1 MIKKYER
8 LATLLENRQF
18 ADFRKELA
26 ALDAVDIASFLEFL
40 PRERAVSA
48 FRLIPKDLAAEVVAK
63 LDGEVCTAL
72 ISEITAPELRRILE
86 DLYIDDVVDMLE
98 ELPAGLVSKIMKAAT
113 PETRETINRFLSF
126 PEGSTGSVMTAE
138 FLTLR
143 KTLTVENAIRKIR
156 AQGEDK
162 ETVHVV
168 YITDENR
175 VLEGTLDLSELIF
188 APPDVPIG
196 ALMNTNVIYA
206 VTTEDQ
212 ESAAEKIARYDLLAL
227 PVVDSEN
234 RLVGIFTVDDAMD
247 VVKEEATEDIE
258 KMAAITP
265 TDKPYLKTGVF
276 STYIKRVP
284 WLLLLMISATFT
296 GAIIT
301 HYEDALGAYVVLT
314 AFIPMLMD
322 TGGNAGGQASVTV
335 IRGLSLGEL
344 QMRDWFL
351 VVWKELRVAL
361 LCGASLAAISF
372 GKLLLLDRVGVA
384 VAATVSITLLATVLV
399 AKLIGSALPIFAK
412 RIGLDPAV
420 MASPFITTIVD
431 ALSLLIYFRIAC
443 TVLHI
448 S

>member
-1 MIKKYER
+1 MEKEFES
-8 LATLLENRQF
+8 LTQLLENRQF
-18 ADFRKELA
+18 AAFREKIA
-26 ALDAVDIASFLEFL
+26 VLDAIDIAAFLESL
-40 PRERAVSA
+40 PRDRTVSA
-48 FRLIPKDLAAEVVAK
+48 FRLIPKDLAAEVVAD
-63 LDGEVCTAL
+63 LDREVCAAL
-72 ISEITAPELRRILE
+72 IADIAAPELRNIVE
-86 DLYIDDVVDMLE
+86 DLYIDDAVDMLE

-113 PETRETINRFLSF
+113 PETRETINRFLAF
-126 PEGSTGSVMTAE
+126 PDGSAGSVMTAE
-138 FLTLR
+138 FLTLH
-143 KTLTVENAIRKIR
+143 KALSVEDAIRKIR
-156 AQGEDK
+156 AQGESK
-162 ETVHVV
+162 ETVHVIYV
-168 YITDENR
+168 TNENR

-188 APPDVPIG
+188 APPDAKVG
-196 ALMNTNVIYA
+196 ELMNTNVVSA
-206 VTTEDQ
+206 VTTDDQ

-247 VVKEEATEDIE
+247 VVKEEATEDME

-276 STYIKRVP
+276 ATYVKRVP

-301 HYEDALGAYVVLT
+301 HYENALGAYVVLT

-344 QMRDWFL
+344 QMRDVFL
-351 VVWKELRVAL
+351 VIWKELRVAL
-361 LCGASLAAISF
+361 LCGVSLALISF
-372 GKLLLLDRVGVA
+372 AKLLLLDRVGLA
-384 VAATVSITLLATVLV
+384 VAATVAVTLLAAVIV
-399 AKLIGSALPIFAK
+399 AKLIGSTLPILAK
-412 RIGLDPAV
+412 RVGLDPAV

-443 TVLHI
+443 AVLHI

>member
-1 MIKKYER
+1 MEKEFEV
-8 LATLLENRQF
+8 LTQLLENRQF
-18 ADFRKELA
+18 AAFREKIA
-26 ALDAVDIASFLEFL
+26 VLDAIDIAAFLESL
-40 PRERAVSA
+40 PRDRAVSA
-48 FRLIPKDLAAEVVAK
+48 FRLIPKDLAAEVVAD
-63 LDGEVCTAL
+63 LDREVCAAL
-72 ISEITAPELRRILE
+72 IADIAAPELRSIVE
-86 DLYIDDVVDMLE
+86 DLYIDDAVDMLE

-113 PETRETINRFLSF
+113 PETRETINRFLAF
-126 PEGSTGSVMTAE
+126 PEGSAGSVMTAE
-138 FLTLR
+138 FLTLH
-143 KTLTVENAIRKIR
+143 KTLTVEDAIRKIR
-156 AQGEDK
+156 AQGESK

-168 YITDENR
+168 YITNENR

-188 APPDVPIG
+188 APPDATVG
-196 ALMNTNVIYA
+196 ELMNTNVVSA
-206 VTTEDQ
+206 VTTDDQ

-234 RLVGIFTVDDAMD
+234 RLVGIFTVDDAID
-247 VVKEEATEDIE
+247 VVKEEATEDME

-276 STYIKRVP
+276 ATYVKRVP

-301 HYEDALGAYVVLT
+301 HYENALGAYVVLT

-344 QMRDWFL
+344 QMRDVFF
-351 VVWKELRVAL
+351 VIWKELRVAL
-361 LCGASLAAISF
+361 LCGGSLALVSF
-372 GKLLLLDRVGVA
+372 GKLLLLDRVGLA
-384 VAATVSITLLATVLV
+384 VAATVAVTLLAAVIV
-399 AKLIGSALPIFAK
+399 AKLIGSTLPILAK
-412 RIGLDPAV
+412 RVGLDPAV

-443 TVLHI
+443 AVLHI